1 MTGKERVTESGKG
14 TSVLTLILSYP
25 QNRDAKDWAAGN
37 GRLSYCY
44 CSVCVCVS
52 NIHCFQSQQSTR
64 YFPKQNRKTK
74 SLPTKLKELLVLS
87 TTVQHHQRCGVH
99 SYVSNES
106 QGDDVLAIQIYLS
119 LSLSLL
125 NRKQFIN
132 ENNLKSML
140 CTILRILR

>member
-37 GRLSYCY
+37 GRLSYLLLLCLR
-44 CSVCVCVS
+44 VCVEHS
-52 NIHCFQSQQSTR
+52 LLLELAKYAIFS
-64 YFPKQNRKTK
+64 KTK
-74 SLPTKLKELLVLS
+74 PQNKILTNEAEGIANTKYYSAAPPAGVVSISMFLMNLREMTSLPFRS
-87 TTVQHHQRCGVH
+87 
-99 SYVSNES
+99 
-106 QGDDVLAIQIYLS
+106 I
-119 LSLSLL
+119 SLSLL

>member
-74 SLPTKLKELLVLS
+74 SLPTKLKELLILS
-87 TTVQHHQRCGVH
+87 TTVQHHQQVWCPFLF
-99 SYVSNES
+99 YVSNES
-106 QGDDVLAIQIYLS
+106 QGDDVLAIQIS
-119 LSLSLL
+119 L